1 MKKITRLLLILVF
14 VFSVR
19 QVMAE
24 DYKKQSSDKKKPGSV
39 SIQRPEGEKTIT
51 KGSLTTTEGFKTYTT
66 RRFSETENR
75 ITKTEGNVS
84 ALEREVAELK
94 QALSALQ
101 KEVVELKAALKKEK
115 EPPAS
120 DK

>member
-1 MKKITRLLLILVF
+1 M
-14 VFSVR
+14 
-19 QVMAE
+19 
-24 DYKKQSSDKKKPGSV
+24 
-39 SIQRPEGEKTIT
+39 
-51 KGSLTTTEGFKTYTT
+51 
-66 RRFSETENR
+66 
-75 ITKTEGNVS
+75 S

-115 EPPAS
+115 EPSAS